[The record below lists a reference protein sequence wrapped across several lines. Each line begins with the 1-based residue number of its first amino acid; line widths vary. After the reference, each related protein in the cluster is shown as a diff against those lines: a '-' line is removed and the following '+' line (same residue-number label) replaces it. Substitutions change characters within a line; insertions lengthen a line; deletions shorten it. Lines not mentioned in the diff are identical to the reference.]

1 MVKRA
6 LAGLPGIKQ
15 AKVSLAEGKAWVAYD
30 PSQVTVQR
38 MVQAIDRVGFRARA
52 LESTKE

>member
-1 MVKRA
+1 VVKRA